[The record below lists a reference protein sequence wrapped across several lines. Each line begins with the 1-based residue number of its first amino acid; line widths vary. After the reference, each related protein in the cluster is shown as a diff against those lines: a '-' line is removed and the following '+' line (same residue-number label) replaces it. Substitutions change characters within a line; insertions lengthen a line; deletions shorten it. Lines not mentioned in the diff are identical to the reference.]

1 MDESGESSS
10 SMICDKHGAG
20 SIATAT
26 ATTATK
32 EDIRDRIHACEIEIT
47 FPTNL
52 QAEQALQILQVDKEP
67 TERASKSFHLV
78 KTKEDEEGKE
88 ICKMKV

>member
-10 SMICDKHGAG
+10 SMKCEENGAD
-20 SIATAT
+20 STTTIT
-26 ATTATK
+26 TTATK

-47 FPTNL
+47 FPTHL

-67 TERASKSFHLV
+67 TDRASKSFHLV
-78 KTKEDEEGKE
+78 KTKDEEGTA

>member
-10 SMICDKHGAG
+10 SMKCEENGAG
-20 SIATAT
+20 STTTITT
-26 ATTATK
+26 RTATK

-47 FPTNL
+47 FPTDL
-52 QAEQALQILQVDKEP
+52 HAEQALQILQVDKEP
-67 TERASKSFHLV
+67 TDRASKSFHLV
-78 KTKEDEEGKE
+78 KTKDEEGTA

>member
-1 MDESGESSS
+1 MKCDEN
-10 SMICDKHGAG
+10 GAG
-20 SIATAT
+20 STTIT
-26 ATTATK
+26 TTASK

-67 TERASKSFHLV
+67 TDRASKSFHLV
-78 KTKEDEEGKE
+78 KTKNEEGMA

>member
-10 SMICDKHGAG
+10 SMKCEENGAG
-20 SIATAT
+20 STTTIT
-26 ATTATK
+26 TTATK

-67 TERASKSFHLV
+67 TDRASKAFHLV
-78 KTKEDEEGKE
+78 KTKDEEGTA